1 MKKDTQ
7 SRSIKSA
14 ERSFDILEIVYRQ
27 EGATLTEISK
37 EIDLARSTLH
47 DYLQTHV
54 KAGYLVK
61 EGTEYYIS
69 LQLLKLGQHAKVTRT
84 AWEQVKPVLR
94 EIGNETGEHVWFVV
108 EEHGKGVY
116 IDNYAGEHVISLFN
130 TPGTRHHLHCTAAGK
145 AILAHLPEQRVTQ
158 ILEQYGLPE
167 FTDTTI
173 TDEAT
178 LRDQLA
184 DIRETG
190 IAFADGEWNKGL
202 RAVACPVIR
211 DDEILGAITLGAP
224 TKRLSGS
231 YYRDEIPSI
240 VSGAVNRLELSFTK
254 R

>member
-1 MKKDTQ
+1 MKNNPQ

-14 ERSFDILEIVYRQ
+14 ERTFDILEIVHQ
-27 EGATLTEISK
+27 HDGATLTEISQ

-47 DYLQTHV
+47 DYLKTHV
-54 KAGYLVK
+54 NAGYLVK
-61 EGTEYYIS
+61 EGKQYYVS
-69 LQLLKLGQHAKVTRT
+69 LRLLELGQQAKITRT

-116 IDNYAGEHVISLFN
+116 VDNYAGEHVISLFN
-130 TPGTRHHLHCTAAGK
+130 TPGVRHHLHCTAAGK
-145 AILAHLPEQRVTQ
+145 SILAHLPEQRVAD
-158 ILEQYGLPE
+158 ILESYGLPE
-167 FTDTTI
+167 FTDQTI
-173 TDEAT
+173 TNESA

-184 DIRETG
+184 EIRETG
-190 IAFADGEWNKGL
+190 VAFADGEWNEGL

-211 DDEILGAITLGAP
+211 DDELIGAITLGAP
-224 TKRLSGS
+224 SKRLSGS